1 MAASYDRAAESL
13 GNILHMEHVNLLIP
27 EQAPAIAFYV
37 SGLRYTRDP
46 FLMVGL
52 ENMWV
57 NMGRSQ
63 MHLPRRDPAPQR
75 LRGTVGMVVPDLD
88 EVEESLRGVKAA
100 LKGTKFSAKRK
111 NDRIDATCPWGN
123 KFRVHEPAAE
133 FGTMQIGMPYVELN
147 PPVGS
152 AEKIARFYSEIMG
165 ANVSVGER
173 DGKTCASVTT
183 GSAQYLHFIET
194 RAKQPDYDGHH
205 VAIYIADFA
214 GPYEKLME
222 RGLISMESDAHEWRF
237 IDIVDVNSGDLLFKI
252 EHEVRS
258 ATHPLYARPLV
269 NRNPAQSN
277 RGYRRGQD
285 NFLGRI

>member
-1 MAASYDRAAESL
+1 MAVPYDRAAESL

-27 EQAPAIAFYV
+27 EQAPATLFYIT
-37 SGLRYTRDP
+37 GLRFTRDP

-52 ENMWV
+52 DNMWV

-63 MHLPRRDPAPQR
+63 MHLPCRTPSPQY

-88 EVEESLRGVKAA
+88 EVEESLSAVADKLA
-100 LKGTKFSAKRK
+100 GTDFSFERK
-111 NDRIDATCPWGN
+111 NDCIETTCPWGN
-123 KFRVHEPAAE
+123 NFRVHDPAPRY
-133 FGTMQIGMPYVELN
+133 GTMQVGLPYVELN
-147 PPVGS
+147 APVGG
-152 AEKIARFYSEIMG
+152 AEAIARFYREIIG
-165 ANVSVGER
+165 ANTTVGTR
-173 DGKTCASVTT
+173 NGAPCASITT
-183 GSAQYLHFIET
+183 GKAQYLHFIET
-194 RAKQPDYDGHH
+194 DEAQPEYDGHH

-214 GPYEKLME
+214 GPYEKLLQ
-222 RGLISMESDAHEWRF
+222 RGLITMESDAHEWRF
-237 IDIVDVNSGDLLFKI
+237 IDIVDVDSGDLLFKI

-277 RGYRRGQD
+277 RGYRTGQD

>member
-1 MAASYDRAAESL
+1 MAAKYNRAAESL

-27 EQAPAIAFYV
+27 EQAPAITFYI
-37 SGLRYTRDP
+37 SGLGYTRDP
-46 FLMVGL
+46 YLMVGL

-63 MHLPRRDPAPQR
+63 MHLPRRDPSPQF

-88 EVEESLRGVKAA
+88 DCEQSLRGVKAA
-100 LKGTKFSAKRK
+100 LKGTKFSVKRK
-111 NDRIDATCPWGN
+111 NDRIETTCPWGN
-123 KFRVHEPAAE
+123 KFRVHAPDPEY
-133 FGTMQIGMPYVELN
+133 GDMQIGLPYVELN
-147 PPVGS
+147 VPVGS
-152 AEKIARFYSEIMG
+152 AGKIARFYSEIMG

-173 DGKTCASVTT
+173 DGRICASVTT
-183 GSAQYLHFIET
+183 GKAQYLHFMET

-214 GPYEKLME
+214 GPYEKLMK
-222 RGLISMESDAHEWRF
+222 RGLITMESDDYEWRF
-237 IDIVDVNSGDLLFKI
+237 IDIVDVDTGEVLFKI

-277 RGYRRGQD
+277 RGYKRGQD
-285 NFLGRI
+285 TFLGRI

>member
-1 MAASYDRAAESL
+1 MAAKYDRAAESL

-27 EQAPAIAFYV
+27 EQAPAIAFYI

-63 MHLPRRDPAPQR
+63 MHLPRRDPAPQI
-75 LRGTVGMVVPDLD
+75 LRGTVGMVVADLD
-88 EVEESLRGVKAA
+88 EVEESLRSVKPT
-100 LKGTKFSAKRK
+100 LKGTKFSFKRK
-111 NDRIDATCPWGN
+111 NDRIEATCPWGN
-123 KFRVHEPAAE
+123 NFRVHEPATE
-133 FGTMQIGMPYVELN
+133 YGSMQIGMPYVELN
-147 PPVGS
+147 APAGS
-152 AEKIARFYSEIMG
+152 AEGIAHFYREIMG
-165 ANVSVGER
+165 ANATVGER
-173 DGKTCASVTT
+173 GGKRCASVTT
-183 GSAQYLHFIET
+183 GKAQYLHFIET

-214 GPYEKLME
+214 GPYEKLIE
-222 RGLISMESDAHEWRF
+222 RGLITMESDAHEWRF
-237 IDIVDVNSGDLLFKI
+237 IDIVDLDSGKLLFKI

-269 NRNPAQSN
+269 NRNPGQSN
-277 RGYRRGQD
+277 RGYKRGQD
-285 NFLGRI
+285 NFLGQI